1 MFFFR
6 MLFNSDLKLLDRIN
20 LLFISFE
27 LIIEVLE
34 IPLDKFPDVLEP
46 TEENGT
52 LLFVS
57 LVSFETECKNEL
69 FILSDIL
76 YNKICEK
83 KLCSIL

>member
-27 LIIEVLE
+27 LIIEGLE
-34 IPLDKFPDVLEP
+34 IPLDKFPDVPEP
-46 TEENGT
+46 TEENRT

-57 LVSFETECKNEL
+57 PVSFETECKNEL

-76 YNKICEK
+76 SIKICEK
-83 KLCSIL
+83 KLC

>member
-46 TEENGT
+46 TEDGGT
-52 LLFVS
+52 TLFVFS
-57 LVSFETECKNEL
+57 VSFETECKNEL

-76 YNKICEK
+76 SIKICEK
-83 KLCSIL
+83 KLC